1 MTEINLMKLV
11 CEKVKSLKAYHVE
24 TVEEGIKLHANE
36 NPYPPSPELLKKIL
50 DRFEKLDLN
59 RYPDPDCKALKEGIS
74 TRIGVPTNQL
84 VIGNGSD
91 ELIQSLMQVFC
102 NEGDT
107 IAFPDPTFAMYAITA
122 KGMGLN
128 VHTFPLNDNWDFE
141 AAPLL
146 DKLNASHARIVF
158 ISYPNN
164 PTGNCFSR
172 TEIQKLIENFEGI
185 VVLDEAYYDFSGQTF
200 LSQMKDH
207 NNLVILRSLS
217 KIGLAGLR
225 VGYGIYPSILVD
237 EINKVRLPYNSNSIS
252 QIAATELINNFHT
265 VQKQIDSIKEERI
278 RLIGELAKINPIT
291 VFPSDANFILFQ
303 ASQNG
308 ESIFRNLMKN
318 GVLVRN
324 LGAHFRLK
332 NCMRVTIGT
341 KAENDQFLD
350 QLTKAIQHL
359 ETD

>member
-1 MTEINLMKLV
+1 MSQINLMDLV

-36 NPYPPSPELLKKIL
+36 NPYPPSPELIKIIL
-50 DRFEKLDLN
+50 TRLEELELN
-59 RYPDPDCKALKEGIS
+59 RYPDPDCKTLKEAIS
-74 TRIGVPTNQL
+74 NRIGVPTNQL
-84 VIGNGSD
+84 IIGNGSD
-91 ELIQSLMQVFC
+91 ELIQGLMQVFC

-128 VHTFPLNDNWDFE
+128 VHTFPLNENWDFE
-141 AAPLL
+141 AAPLIEQ
-146 DKLNASHARIVF
+146 LNTNHARIVF

-172 TEIQKLIENFEGI
+172 TEIQKLVENFEGI

-200 LSQMKDH
+200 LDQMKDH
-207 NNLVILRSLS
+207 NNLVLLRSLS

-225 VGYGIYPSILVD
+225 VGYGIYPSTLVD

-252 QIAATELINNFHT
+252 QMAATELMNNFET

-278 RLIGELAKINPIT
+278 RLLDELAKIESIT
-291 VFPSDANFILFQ
+291 AFPSNANFILFQ
-303 ASQNG
+303 TSKNG
-308 ESIFRNLMKN
+308 EPVFRNLMEN

-324 LGAHFRLK
+324 LGAHPRLK

-350 QLTKAIQHL
+350 RLAKALQ
-359 ETD
+359 